1 MSLFTSLVP
10 GFNRS
15 PARAAGADGAES
27 TAAAETVRPLH
38 EVRETD
44 EAFGLTVYLP
54 GVTRDGLE
62 LTAEEGA
69 IRVFAR
75 RAWKQPEGWTS
86 VYRETS
92 DAAFELVL
100 EHDHAVNLDGIHAE
114 LRDGVL
120 RVSLPKAE
128 ALKPRKIAVS

>member
-15 PARAAGADGAES
+15 PARAAGADGAEG
-27 TAAAETVRPLH
+27 AAAVETVRPLH

-62 LTAEEGA
+62 LTAEESA

-100 EHDHAVNLDGIHAE
+100 EHDHAVSLNGIHAE

-120 RVSLPKAE
+120 RMSLPKAE
-128 ALKPRKIAVS
+128 ALKPRKITVS